1 MRHKLIGFALAMGTF
16 SIWGLYPIL
25 WSILKQYGAQPMEIL
40 AHRIAW
46 AHTFGL
52 VALLLLKSY
61 NTEQNMWPKKLRTW
75 AICATSGA
83 LNVLNWVICI
93 WAATSG
99 HLIEASF
106 GYFLAPLMAAGL
118 GVLLFRERLGRLQV
132 MAIGIACCAIVASC
146 IVSGQWPWVAAAAAT
161 TAAGYAAL
169 RKYVQ
174 PQAIAGMLI
183 ETLFFVPFA
192 AFFLLRLHVAG
203 TGIFTQSWAATCACL
218 IAGLATALAVMG
230 YAGAATR
237 LRLST
242 LGISQ
247 YIYPCA
253 QFLLGVFFFH
263 ETLSMSSW
271 VMLGGIIVALMIYSG
286 ATLQGFIASIQQ
298 QRRKAAERLRLAR
311 LNRKSAKVKPIVDAS
326 DAQAVDLKRAS

>member
-1 MRHKLIGFALAMGTF
+1 MRHKIIGFALALGTF
-16 SIWGLYPIL
+16 SVWGMYPIL
-25 WSILKQYGAQPMEIL
+25 WSILKQFGAQPMEIL

-52 VALLLLKSY
+52 IALLFLKSY
-61 NTEQNMWPKKLRTW
+61 NTEQDVWPKRPRTW
-75 AICATSGA
+75 AVCAASGA

-118 GVLLFRERLGRLQV
+118 GVVLFRERLGRLQLT
-132 MAIGIACCAIVASC
+132 AIGIACTAIIASC
-146 IVSGQWPWVAAAAAT
+146 IMSGQWPWVAAAAAS
-161 TAAGYAAL
+161 TASGYAAL
-169 RKYVQ
+169 RKHVK

-192 AFFLLRLHVAG
+192 AVFLIRLHLDG
-203 TGIFTQSWAATCACL
+203 TGIFTQSWASAGACL
-218 IAGLATALAVMG
+218 IAGLATALAVIG

-247 YIYPCA
+247 YLYPCA

-263 ETLSMSSW
+263 EALSTSSL
-271 VMLGGIIVALMIYSG
+271 VMLGGIILALAIYSG
-286 ATLQGFIASIQQ
+286 ATLRSFVLSVQL
-298 QRRKAAERLRLAR
+298 QRQKAAARLREAR
-311 LNRKSAKVKPIVDAS
+311 AKRKIAKGTPASAAANTAPVVKQAS
-326 DAQAVDLKRAS
+326 

>member
-1 MRHKLIGFALAMGTF
+1 MRQKVIGFALAMGTF
-16 SIWGLYPIL
+16 SIWGLYPVL
-25 WSILKQYGAQPMEIL
+25 WSILKQFGAQPLEIL

-46 AHTFGL
+46 AHSFGL
-52 VALLLLKSY
+52 IALLLLKSY
-61 NTEQNMWPKKLRTW
+61 NTEQHMWPKKLRTW
-75 AICATSGA
+75 CICAASGA

-118 GVLLFRERLGRLQV
+118 GVVLFRERLGRLQIT
-132 MAIGIACCAIVASC
+132 AIGIACSAIVASC
-146 IVSGQWPWVAAAAAT
+146 VISGQWPLVAAAAAS

-169 RKYVQ
+169 RKHVQ
-174 PQAIAGMLI
+174 PQAVAGMLI

-192 AFFLLRLHVAG
+192 AFFLLRLHVQG
-203 TGIFTQSWAATCACL
+203 SGIFGQSWAATGACL
-218 IAGLATALAVMG
+218 LAGLATAVAVMG

-253 QFLLGVFFFH
+253 QFFLGVFFFH
-263 ETLSMSSW
+263 ETLSLSSW
-271 VMLGGIIVALMIYSG
+271 VMLGGIIVALTIYSG
-286 ATLQGFIASIQQ
+286 ATLQAFVATVQM

-311 LNRKSAKVKPIVDAS
+311 AQRKSAPG
-326 DAQAVDLKRAS
+326 QAVEQAANR

>member
-1 MRHKLIGFALAMGTF
+1 
-16 SIWGLYPIL
+16 
-25 WSILKQYGAQPMEIL
+25 
-40 AHRIAW
+40 
-46 AHTFGL
+46 
-52 VALLLLKSY
+52 
-61 NTEQNMWPKKLRTW
+61 MWPKKMRTW
-75 AICATSGA
+75 AICAASGA

-118 GVLLFRERLGRLQV
+118 GVLIFRERLGRLQIA
-132 MAIGIACCAIVASC
+132 AIGIACCAIVASC
-146 IVSGQWPWVAAAAAT
+146 VLSGQWPWVAAAAAT

-169 RKYVQ
+169 RKHVQ

-192 AFFLLRLHVAG
+192 AFFLIRLHVEG
-203 TGIFTQSWAATCACL
+203 TGIFTQSWPATGACL

-253 QFLLGVFFFH
+253 QFFLGVFFFH

-271 VMLGGIIVALMIYSG
+271 VMLGGIILALTIYSG
-286 ATLQGFIASIQQ
+286 ATLRSFVLSVQQ
-298 QRRKAAERLRLAR
+298 QRRKAAERLRIAR
-311 LNRKSAKVKPIVDAS
+311 ANRKSAKVKPLAGTT
-326 DAQAVDLKRAS
+326 DAQGIDLKRAS